1 MHEGINMSM
10 NQEEIESLM
19 KELDHDYKQSQ
30 QKIDGKS
37 KLDDILSIIQRIKH
51 DNIDSQK
58 KSNIDNI
65 LKRLENSENESIDTI
80 LSNLLKYN
88 NTIQNDI
95 NKLKY
100 INEKQIEMLLSLNR
114 KFPNLKLF
122 GQNLAHAELM
132 KKYVDE
138 VNEKL
143 IHGSKEITQ
152 IIDLI
157 NKNEIN
163 DEKIDRIMSKIND
176 LSLYINDLFSVELND
191 RFSK

>member
-122 GQNLAHAELM
+122 E
-132 KKYVDE
+132 
-138 VNEKL
+138 
-143 IHGSKEITQ
+143 
-152 IIDLI
+152 
-157 NKNEIN
+157 
-163 DEKIDRIMSKIND
+163 
-176 LSLYINDLFSVELND
+176 
-191 RFSK
+191 

>member
-1 MHEGINMSM
+1 MSM